1 MDGIVGSLRLGW
13 EALLFKEDAYERM
26 RGARSPVVQA
36 LVLILIIGVAVALL
50 GVIGD
55 VLAWATTP
63 DLDEIRQ
70 VVLDYMMRMPW
81 WQEMVRADPAA
92 ARIFQ
97 EWYERGWDF
106 FPTMFGAPSIGGAF
120 LDIIFTPVRLILYW
134 VIYGLLAY
142 IFARWMGGT
151 ADLSQTLGVLGLAVM
166 PVALNALT
174 MLPYVSLGS
183 LVGVWSIL
191 MAYIGLKVAHKLTW
205 AQAVWVTLL
214 PFILFLA
221 GIIAVAC
228 LSSFALAAAI
238 G

>member
-26 RGARSPVVQA
+26 RSARNPVIQA

-50 GVIGD
+50 GVIGE

-63 DLDEIRQ
+63 NLDRIRQ
-70 VVLDYMMRMPW
+70 VVFDYMMRMPW
-81 WQEMVRADPAA
+81 WEEMLRADPGAA
-92 ARIFQ
+92 MNFRQ
-97 EWYERGWDF
+97 GYEQGWRF
-106 FPTMFGAPSIGGAF
+106 FPTLFGAPSIGAAF
-120 LDIIFTPVRLILYW
+120 LDIIVMPVRLVLYW
-134 VIYGLLAY
+134 VVYGLLAY

-166 PVALNALT
+166 PVALNALSL
-174 MLPYVSLGS
+174 LPYVSLGS
-183 LVGVWSIL
+183 LVSVWSIL

-205 AQAVWVTLL
+205 AQAVWATLL
-214 PFILFLA
+214 PFILFVA
-221 GIIAVAC
+221 AIVAVAC